1 MSQGVV
7 TIHRPIRCTQETVVM
22 RPNGRVIVPI
32 MRRHGLGAWRLEPGY
47 YIIATI
53 RRRRGLRA
61 LEVTAQCLE
70 VTGQGARRILG
81 EFTFFTPRFD
91 KDTVVEWAWRNC
103 GHNHD

>member
-1 MSQGVV
+1 
-7 TIHRPIRCTQETVVM
+7 M
-22 RPNGRVIVPI
+22 RPSGRVIAPI
-32 MRRHGLGAWRLEPGY
+32 MRRHGLGVWQLEPGR
-47 YIIATI
+47 YIIATV

-91 KDTVVEWAWRNC
+91 KDVIVEWAWRNC
-103 GHNHD
+103 DHNHD

>member
-7 TIHRPIRCTQETVVM
+7 TIHRPIRYAQETIVM
-22 RPNGRVIVPI
+22 RSSGRVIAPI
-32 MRRHGLGAWRLEPGY
+32 MRRHGLGVWQLEPGR
-47 YIIATI
+47 YIIATV

-91 KDTVVEWAWRNC
+91 KDIIVEWAWRNC
-103 GHNHD
+103 NHNHD

>member
-7 TIHRPIRCTQETVVM
+7 TILKPTRCTQETIVM
-22 RPNGRVIVPI
+22 RPSGRVIAPI
-32 MRRHGLGAWRLEPGY
+32 MRRHGLGTWRLEPGR

-61 LEVTAQCLE
+61 LEVTVQCLE

-81 EFTFFTPRFD
+81 EFTFLTPGFR
-91 KDTVVEWAWRNC
+91 KNEVLSLAWRNC